1 MSAPHA
7 TVLVV
12 DDEEAIVFAIRRYL
26 ENRGYAVETAAS
38 AAEARASLRRT
49 LPDVALVDYA
59 LPDGDGL
66 ALLRTLRSEDAALPV
81 VMLTGLGS
89 IDLAVRRSRRVPR
102 SS

>member
-12 DDEEAIVFAIRRYL
+12 DDEEAIVFGIRRYL

-38 AAEARASLRRT
+38 AADARAALRRT
-49 LPDVALVDYA
+49 RPDVALVDYA

-66 ALLRTLRSEDAALPV
+66 TLLRSLRAEDAALPV

-89 IDLAVRRSRRVPR
+89 IDLAVKAIQGGRRS
-102 SS
+102 S